1 MRSCTASSSVSARV
15 ALVAVMIGLVKPNA
29 ALFLPLC
36 TAQHSTHAAPPG
48 VAHTPLPCCLLCHD
62 RTPPLLLP
70 QANHLEVGPLV
81 TLSHVAPFAMAALS
95 LPAVLF
101 EGPRLLDEYEKWSGA
116 VPMVLLSGLLASIL
130 NLVVFK
136 IIRLTSALTT
146 SLSGVLKEWACILV
160 AMWVYGTQVSES
172 SSGDDCR
179 HVSRGCQQIVCNCWQ
194 C

>member
-1 MRSCTASSSVSARV
+1 
-15 ALVAVMIGLVKPNA
+15 
-29 ALFLPLC
+29 
-36 TAQHSTHAAPPG
+36 
-48 VAHTPLPCCLLCHD
+48 
-62 RTPPLLLP
+62 LLLLLLLLL

-101 EGPRLLDEYEKWSGA
+101 EGPRLLDDYEKWRGA

-160 AMWVYGTQVSES
+160 AMWVYGTQVSLTDVSE
-172 SSGDDCR
+172 GCR
-179 HVSRGCQQIVCNCWQ
+179 RVGRGACI
-194 C
+194 